1 MLGCAIHRKGR
12 VESRSGLHHGRQRL
26 CAALLLILPLASLA
40 PAPTAAQTTATL
52 IDSEPAT
59 GPREEVVLGLSQDR
73 VAITANFDGSEIL
86 IFGAVKRE
94 APIPQDDPLEVIV
107 AVSGPSSPVM
117 VRRKEKKLGIWVNT
131 DSVLVDSAPS
141 FYAVATSA
149 PLSQVL
155 SDTEDLR
162 YRVSV
167 GRAIR
172 SVGAGMHIR
181 GAQRFAEA
189 VIRIRSDNDLYSLRE
204 NTVAVDQQTLFRTA
218 IDMPADL
225 TEGAYRTRILL
236 TRGGT
241 VVAQYETNID
251 VRKVGLE
258 RFLYAMSREQPFLY
272 GLMSLAIAIAAGWGA
287 SAAFRLLRRS

>member
-1 MLGCAIHRKGR
+1 MLHR
-12 VESRSGLHHGRQRL
+12 VIRQRL
-26 CAALLLILPLASLA
+26 RRAPQSQPARGSARLWIAFLLVLPLGSIA
-40 PAPTAAQTTATL
+40 TAQTSTDPA
-52 IDSEPAT
+52 DSDPPA

-73 VAITANFDGSEIL
+73 VAITADFDGSEIL
-86 IFGAVKRE
+86 VFGAVKRE
-94 APIPQDDPLEVIV
+94 APIPQDDPLQVIV
-107 AVSGPSSPVM
+107 AVSGPASPVM

-181 GAQRFAEA
+181 GAQKFAEA
-189 VIRIRSDNDLYSLRE
+189 VIRIRSENNLYSLRE

-218 IDMPADL
+218 IEMPADL

-236 TRGGT
+236 TRGGS
-241 VVAQYETNID
+241 VVAQYETSID

-258 RFLYAMSREQPFLY
+258 RFLYTLSREQPFLY

-287 SAAFRLLRRS
+287 SAAFRLLRNS